1 MKRTFLALCILL
13 LLTSIS
19 LACENTTVLAIV
31 ADSHKLDAKEVCVEG
46 LVSTLKFKTSKRG
59 NPYTTFS
66 VNDENGKS
74 LNVFSHG
81 TLSIK
86 EGDKVKVTGRFDI
99 EKKVG
104 KYTFYNEIGASSVE
118 KSQ

>member
-13 LLTSIS
+13 FLTSIS
-19 LACENTTVLAIV
+19 ISCETTTVSAIV
-31 ADSHKLDAKEVCVEG
+31 ADSHKFDGKEVCVEG
-46 LVSTLKFKTSKRG
+46 LVSTFKSKTSKRG

-86 EGDKVKVTGRFDI
+86 EGDKVRVTGRFDL

-104 KYTFYNEIGASSVE
+104 KYTFYNEIDARSVE
-118 KSQ
+118 KLQ

>member
-1 MKRTFLALCILL
+1 MKRTFIGLSILI

-19 LACENTTVLAIV
+19 TACENTTVSAIV
-31 ADSHKLDAKEVCVEG
+31 ADPHKSDGKEVCVEG
-46 LVSTLKFKTSKRG
+46 SVSTLKFKTSKRG

-66 VNDENGKS
+66 VNDENRKS

-81 TLSIK
+81 TLSIQ
-86 EGDKVKVTGRFDI
+86 EGDEVKVTGRFDI

-104 KYTFYNEIGASSVE
+104 KYTFYNEIDASSVE